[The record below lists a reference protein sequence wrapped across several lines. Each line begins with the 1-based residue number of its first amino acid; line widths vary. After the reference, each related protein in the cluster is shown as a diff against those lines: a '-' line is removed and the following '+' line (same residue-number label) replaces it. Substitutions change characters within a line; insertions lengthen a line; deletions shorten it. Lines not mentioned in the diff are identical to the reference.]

1 MDNRLRSLAAL
12 LCFLAVAI
20 VSCVELLQS
29 SAPSVLV
36 LHPAAFFVPL
46 PVRPP
51 DTASLPGR
59 TVIDWSAT
67 LKAQLEALPTGKRVF
82 NPPNVMREGTNTR
95 VEFRVSRGDLASL
108 LAGLKGPGSP
118 EVKDIK
124 VAPLMA
130 VSLKSEE
137 EEGEAVFR
145 IKPLKDS
152 DEQLV
157 IGDQATDWSWDVF
170 PTSTGP
176 HRLYLSVSVFLFP
189 PDGGPRRQVKIEER
203 VVTVRINPSYKL
215 TKYGGSIFT
224 FLTGGVGLLSLQ
236 KAWSYLK
243 QRRERRKSRI
253 IRT

>member
-1 MDNRLRSLAAL
+1 MDNRLRSLAL
-12 LCFLAVAI
+12 LCFAAVATG
-20 VSCVELLQS
+20 SCVELLQS
-29 SAPSVLV
+29 SAPSVLA

-137 EEGEAVFR
+137 EAGEAVFR

-152 DEQLV
+152 DE
-157 IGDQATDWSWDVF
+157 
-170 PTSTGP
+170 
-176 HRLYLSVSVFLFP
+176 
-189 PDGGPRRQVKIEER
+189 
-203 VVTVRINPSYKL
+203 
-215 TKYGGSIFT
+215 
-224 FLTGGVGLLSLQ
+224 
-236 KAWSYLK
+236 
-243 QRRERRKSRI
+243 
-253 IRT
+253 